1 MNDLVKTEGKPQAM
15 IGAAAAVAAPVEQK
29 QYLTFMLGGE
39 MFSIG
44 ILCIREI
51 IWYSNLTEVPM
62 MPACIRGVINLRG
75 AVVPVMDLSNRFGK
89 PATPVSKS
97 TCIIIVEVQT
107 ANEGERQNMGVVVD
121 SVQAVLEIP
130 TSETE
135 PAPSFGAK
143 IRPDLLVTLTEAQ
156 VPPLACL
163 NETPPVKLFS
173 ETLRSAAWF
182 VAPSAVNVVSPPT
195 ETVVPAACFTPPLA
209 FAVPV
214 VTLKFPATLTLPKT

>member
-107 ANEGERQNMGVVVD
+107 QNEGERQNMGVVVD
-121 SVQAVLEIP
+121 SVQAVLEIAA
-130 TSETE
+130 SDIEA
-135 PAPSFGAK
+135 APSFGAK
-143 IRPDLLVTLTEAQ
+143 IRSDFIEGIGKVAGKFVILLNVNNVLSMQEIGQMGQAAAVTGEI
-156 VPPLACL
+156 
-163 NETPPVKLFS
+163 
-173 ETLRSAAWF
+173 
-182 VAPSAVNVVSPPT
+182 AVVG
-195 ETVVPAACFTPPLA
+195 A
-209 FAVPV
+209 
-214 VTLKFPATLTLPKT
+214 